1 MHGRFALIAVAAL
14 MSTSAFAAEPVKP
27 PVQPAVQPQ
36 PARAQV
42 VLASADDVRIPSTA
56 DQQAAATPK
65 RPRGRVT
72 TCRCGDPQP
81 GDSGEDSPER

>member
-1 MHGRFALIAVAAL
+1 MNARFIPIATAAL

-27 PVQPAVQPQ
+27 PVQPAAQPQ
-36 PARAQV
+36 PAHAQV
-42 VLASADDVRIPSTA
+42 MLASADDVRTPSAA
-56 DQQAAATPK
+56 DQQVPASQE

-81 GDSGEDSPER
+81 QPEQ